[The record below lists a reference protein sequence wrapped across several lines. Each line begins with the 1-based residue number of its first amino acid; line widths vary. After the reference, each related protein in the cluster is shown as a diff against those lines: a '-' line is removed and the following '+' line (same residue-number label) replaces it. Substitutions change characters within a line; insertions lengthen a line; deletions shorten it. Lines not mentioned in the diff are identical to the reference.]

1 MSVLEDD
8 EETQQKILQ
17 RNGIVAIV
25 YHVGPVCFSDMDRSL
40 YWQIQCSLLQLPFR
54 ITGGM
59 HFCFDDYKIRQLAS
73 LHFYYNLA
81 RDQQTTRFH
90 LHDGK
95 WYISKL
101 CHSCCSKQDLTPITS
116 KGRIQSVSIVS

>member
-8 EETQQKILQ
+8 EETQQKRLQ
-17 RNGIVAIV
+17 RNEIVAIV
-25 YHVGPVCFSDMDRSL
+25 YHVGPVYFSDMDCSL
-40 YWQIQCSLLQLPFR
+40 YWQGQCSLLQLPFR

-81 RDQQTTRFH
+81 RDQQTTGFH
-90 LHDGK
+90 LHDGE
-95 WYISKL
+95 WYISNYGIL
-101 CHSCCSKQDLTPITS
+101 VVQSNTS
-116 KGRIQSVSIVS
+116 LQLHQRVVYRVSV